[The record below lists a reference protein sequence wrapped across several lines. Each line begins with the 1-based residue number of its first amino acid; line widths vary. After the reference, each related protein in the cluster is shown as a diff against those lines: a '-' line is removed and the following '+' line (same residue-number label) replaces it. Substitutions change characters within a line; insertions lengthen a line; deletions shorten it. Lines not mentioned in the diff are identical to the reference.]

1 MHRGYATG
9 IYTTNSPEA
18 CFYVLDSAK
27 CQIVVVENDVQLQK
41 ILQIKDRLPELRS
54 IIQYKGQPPEDCP
67 EVLSVS
73 VLSLFSLGFNMTT
86 LIVYMNKIRTN
97 SFCRISLLYG
107 MNELIAGDR
116 ERCRMD

>member
-1 MHRGYATG
+1 MNCVVHRGFGTG

-18 CFYVLDSAK
+18 CFFVLDSAK

-54 IIQYKGQPPEDCP
+54 IIQYRGEPPEDCP

-73 VLSLFSLGFNMTT
+73 ILSSFRNGFSVTT
-86 LIVYMNKIRTN
+86 LFVI
-97 SFCRISLLYG
+97 SFT
-107 MNELIAGDR
+107 
-116 ERCRMD
+116 

>member
-1 MHRGYATG
+1 VHRGYATG

-73 VLSLFSLGFNMTT
+73 VLSFTWFQYDNTNRLYEQNQDQFLLSNFSVVWDERAN
-86 LIVYMNKIRTN
+86 
-97 SFCRISLLYG
+97 CR
-107 MNELIAGDR
+107 
-116 ERCRMD
+116 